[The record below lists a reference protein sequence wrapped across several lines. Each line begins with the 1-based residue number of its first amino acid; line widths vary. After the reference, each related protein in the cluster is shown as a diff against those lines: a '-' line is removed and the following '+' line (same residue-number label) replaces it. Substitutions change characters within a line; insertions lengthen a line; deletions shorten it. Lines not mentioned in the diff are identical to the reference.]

1 MAKSSSGS
9 MIGKWAFLIGVV
21 IAIIVGVGLYTSP
34 ALLTILVVI
43 GLIIGLLNVTSGEA
57 YQFMT
62 SGVVLII
69 ASALGA
75 ASIGAIPAVSGIL
88 NALLAVF
95 VPATVIVAIRNVFSL
110 ARN

>member
-1 MAKSSSGS
+1 MAKSSSGN

-34 ALLTILVVI
+34 ALLTILVII
-43 GLIIGLLNVTSGEA
+43 GLIIGLLNITSNEA
-57 YQFMT
+57 HHFMM

-69 ASALGA
+69 ASALGS
-75 ASIGAIPAVSGIL
+75 ASIGAIPAVGGIL
-88 NALLAVF
+88 DALLAIF
-95 VPATVIVAIRNVFSL
+95 VPATVIVAIRNVFGL